1 MSAATTSPPLTPG
14 ALLRLPSRP
23 GSCCAVIWFASCG
36 LSWLILSSQN
46 RECTS
51 IYAPPR
57 PRPVELR
64 DGRVA
69 RHGAT
74 SANAVGKMPDVL
86 PASGLMIGFAVLFT
100 SVDPAAGFTPCSSLP
115 LQRAP
120 GPVHAPAPDA
130 PPGRLVSL
138 PRGRLVSFSLP
149 PSPWQHHAR
158 AACLMQTLQ
167 PNAEAARLAK
177 LKVPQLREELGNL
190 GLVKGGNKTVLI
202 QRLLA
207 QPGESSAPHLHQHHR
222 LPPCVSETTKRGQ

>member
-1 MSAATTSPPLTPG
+1 MVCRGLSYRPRIANVRAFTP
-14 ALLRLPSRP
+14 RP
-23 GSCCAVIWFASCG
+23 GPGPSNFV
-36 LSWLILSSQN
+36 
-46 RECTS
+46 T
-51 IYAPPR
+51 
-57 PRPVELR
+57 
-64 DGRVA
+64 DVA

-86 PASGLMIGFAVLFT
+86 PASGLMIGFAVLFK

-120 GPVHAPAPDA
+120 GPVRCTLLPLMP

-207 QPGESSAPHLHQHHR
+207 QPGESSAPHLHPHHR